1 MAALN
6 LLAVAATIRRNEMS
20 RSTWTRRAAACA
32 FTALFVG
39 ATTGDA
45 ARGAV
50 RAGGP
55 HWIASGRM
63 IAFQTFVGNNYLDRH
78 LWFMNADGSRKRQIS
93 AWPASLSGAVAS
105 PSGRLIAD
113 IRDTGD
119 EAVVLI
125 GRVGGPTRRF
135 TIRVPDLEGYDAVV
149 WAPNEGAVAVAVC
162 CGAGRRF
169 DMIFVVD
176 LRRGVR
182 LVSRD
187 RLSNDESPA
196 WSPDS
201 QRIAFVTCPQR
212 GGTCGL
218 ATMRPD
224 GSARKAIVR
233 NVRDLDS
240 DSSPEPAWA
249 PSGREIAYVR
259 TVGVERERRSAHFFR
274 HAIYV
279 VRRDGSDLRRV
290 TTTPFINNVFGE
302 IPVAWSPESRSLAFI
317 DPRGVATVR
326 VGVNRVRRLTRSR
339 KFGLA
344 QAGIS
349 WAP

>member
-1 MAALN
+1 
-6 LLAVAATIRRNEMS
+6 
-20 RSTWTRRAAACA
+20 
-32 FTALFVG
+32 
-39 ATTGDA
+39 
-45 ARGAV
+45 
-50 RAGGP
+50 
-55 HWIASGRM
+55 
-63 IAFQTFVGNNYLDRH
+63 
-78 LWFMNADGSRKRQIS
+78 
-93 AWPASLSGAVAS
+93 
-105 PSGRLIAD
+105 
-113 IRDTGD
+113 
-119 EAVVLI
+119 
-125 GRVGGPTRRF
+125 
-135 TIRVPDLEGYDAVV
+135 
-149 WAPNEGAVAVAVC
+149 
-162 CGAGRRF
+162 
-169 DMIFVVD
+169 
-176 LRRGVR
+176 
-182 LVSRD
+182 
-187 RLSNDESPA
+187 
-196 WSPDS
+196 
-201 QRIAFVTCPQR
+201 
-212 GGTCGL
+212 
-218 ATMRPD
+218 MRPD

-240 DSSPEPAWA
+240 DSSPEPVWA

-349 WAP
+349 WAPSTRLVFASKYHIYTLVPGRTPLQVFP